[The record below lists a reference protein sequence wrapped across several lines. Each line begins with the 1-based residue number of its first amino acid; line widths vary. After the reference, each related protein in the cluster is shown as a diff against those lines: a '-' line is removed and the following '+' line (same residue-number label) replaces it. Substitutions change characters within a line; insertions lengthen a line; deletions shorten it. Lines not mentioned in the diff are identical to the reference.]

1 MEDRYTF
8 LVSMKILLHEI
19 TELSAFIKKSSPCC
33 ERLTEKLNELSAF
46 VVDEKNEK
54 QWRLWESDQE
64 IKKYASLLRETSS
77 AAVAALEKHQSV
89 CTTKS
94 NADMSG
100 YFSSL
105 SSAVK
110 MDAVRCEISGTSE
123 VFFIGSGAFPLSALT
138 IAKET
143 GARLTCL
150 DIDEEAVEMGR
161 EIAGLSGLR
170 DNVRFTSA
178 PVSEL
183 PAIKRATHVVIASLV
198 KEKTAII
205 EQLSSLLP
213 HQAKV
218 ILRYGNGLK
227 SIFNYPYHDSPESV
241 WKTEH
246 VYQDKR
252 FYDTLILTKKAQ
264 VLTGKEVEYS

>member
-1 MEDRYTF
+1 MEDKYTF
-8 LVSMKILLHEI
+8 LVSIKMLLHEI
-19 TELSAFIKKSSPCC
+19 AELSAFIKKSSPCC
-33 ERLTEKLNELSAF
+33 EMLTEKLDELSAF
-46 VVDEKNEK
+46 VMDEKNEK

-64 IKKYASLLRETSS
+64 IRKYASLLRETSS

-89 CTTKS
+89 CMSKS

-100 YFSSL
+100 YFSAL

-110 MDAVRCEISGTSE
+110 MDAVKSGISRESE

-150 DIDEEAVEMGR
+150 DIDEEAVELGR
-161 EIAGLSGLR
+161 AIAGLSGLR
-170 DNVRFTSA
+170 ENVRFTSA

-183 PAIKRATHVVIASLV
+183 PAIKTATHVVIASLV
-198 KEKTAII
+198 KEKKVII
-205 EQLSSLLP
+205 EQLASLLP
-213 HQAKV
+213 CGAKV
-218 ILRYGNGLK
+218 VLRYGNGLK
-227 SIFNYPYHDSPESV
+227 SIFNYPYYDSPKTV
-241 WKTEH
+241 WKTET

-252 FYDTLILTKKAQ
+252 FYDTLILTKKVEA
-264 VLTGKEVEYS
+264 LTGKEVEYS